1 MKTVLSRKF
10 ASLEIVLMHAEPQN
24 AEQMPFALALIIE
37 LSVLV
42 CTDFRETLLLH
53 AAHVSKY
60 K

>member
-1 MKTVLSRKF
+1 
-10 ASLEIVLMHAEPQN
+10 MHAEPQN
-24 AEQMPFALALIIE
+24 AEQMPFALALITE